1 MKIHCKYS
9 GIKGFVKLYEYGL
22 KWRHMITEKANKQK
36 VLRKPRSFNSVR
48 HN

>member
-22 KWRHMITEKANKQK
+22 KWRYMSTEKVNQ
-36 VLRKPRSFNSVR
+36 LFNLIIKTSI
-48 HN
+48 NNN